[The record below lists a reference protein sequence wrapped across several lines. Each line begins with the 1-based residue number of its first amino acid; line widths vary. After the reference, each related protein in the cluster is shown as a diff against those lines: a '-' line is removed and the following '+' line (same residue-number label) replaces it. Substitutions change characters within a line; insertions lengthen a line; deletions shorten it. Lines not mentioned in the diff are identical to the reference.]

1 MISKKQPESYRTGSG
16 GQARMFIFFC
26 NSCWVQE
33 VPEEK
38 TRLHYETHIYIFDA
52 EGFCYET
59 RHYCHPHYV
68 KGFVETLDRRPD
80 GSPRTIWELVP
91 HGEPPFPK
99 STYVP
104 CVTQIALDDAQSAE
118 PLEFDK
124 LYAFEILQA
133 NQLRGLSSTL
143 QKQAADAAA
152 DREARLA
159 ETADSL
165 GVPNVTEKKLLTFLP

>member
-1 MISKKQPESYRTGSG
+1 
-16 GQARMFIFFC
+16 MFIFFC

-33 VPEEK
+33 VPTEEK

-91 HGEPPFPK
+91 HGHPPFPA

-104 CVTQIALDDAQSAE
+104 RVEQIALDDAQAAS
-118 PLEFDK
+118 PLAFEK

-133 NQLRGLSSTL
+133 NQLR
-143 QKQAADAAA
+143 K
-152 DREARLA
+152 
-159 ETADSL
+159 
-165 GVPNVTEKKLLTFLP
+165 PNRR